1 MMHSY
6 IINSILNSLVLDSL
20 NPCCNGWCTRTGEP
34 TDAKVTGE
42 NVLILVV
49 MDDALV
55 RIKFVLNEVIYQVLI
70 LVVMD
75 DALVRIIEE

>member
-1 MMHSY
+1 
-6 IINSILNSLVLDSL
+6 
-20 NPCCNGWCTRTGEP
+20 
-34 TDAKVTGE
+34 
-42 NVLILVV
+42 

-75 DALVRIIEE
+75 DALVPIMLSTFSLPIRRLNPCCNG